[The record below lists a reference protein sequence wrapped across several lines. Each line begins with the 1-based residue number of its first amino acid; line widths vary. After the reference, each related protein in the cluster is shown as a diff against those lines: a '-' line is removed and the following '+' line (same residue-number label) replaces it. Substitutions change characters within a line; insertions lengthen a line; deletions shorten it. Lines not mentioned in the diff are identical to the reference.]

1 MDDIKQEN
9 QPKGGR
15 RRGEV
20 LEQAIL
26 QAAWEELGEAGY
38 ARLTM
43 EGIAVRAQTNKTA
56 LYRRWPNKAKIV
68 AAAIKKHMPKTALA
82 APDSGDLRTDML
94 QLFESFARPLQGI
107 GAETIHGLL
116 VEYHGDNLIALLPK
130 ILPPKSGGKLNAIMR
145 TILENAE
152 KRGEVRLD
160 RIPDRVIMLPA
171 DLFRYELLTTHEPVS
186 DETITGIID
195 DIFLPLV
202 RIR

>member
-1 MDDIKQEN
+1 MDEHTLED

-20 LEQAIL
+20 LEKAIL
-26 QAAWEELGEAGY
+26 LAAWEELGETGY

-43 EGIAVRAQTNKTA
+43 ERIALRAQTNKTA

-68 AAAIKKHMPKTALA
+68 AAAVKQYMPKSVLA

-94 QLFESFARPLQGI
+94 ELFQTFAKPLQGL

-116 VEYHGDNLIALLPK
+116 VEYHGDDLIALLPK
-130 ILPPKSGGKLNAIMR
+130 IMPPKTGGKLNAIMR

-160 RIPDRVIMLPA
+160 RITDRMMLLPA

-186 DETITGIID
+186 DGTICEIID

-202 RIR
+202 RV